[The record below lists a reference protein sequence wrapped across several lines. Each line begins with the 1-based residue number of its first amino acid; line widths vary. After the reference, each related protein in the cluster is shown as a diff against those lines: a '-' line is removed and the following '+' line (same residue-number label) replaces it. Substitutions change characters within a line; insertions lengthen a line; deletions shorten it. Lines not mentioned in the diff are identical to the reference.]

1 MTEQERAKNYVL
13 GQLGRNREFRLR
25 LSELFLGK
33 STEVD
38 AEYLFTVLKV
48 AWSSMGDSEKLY
60 LSQAIAGTNHYNAF
74 IQFMD
79 AESIK

>member
-33 STEVD
+33 CIEVD
-38 AEYLFTVLKV
+38 VDYLFAALRV
-48 AWSSMGDSEKLY
+48 AWPSMEDSEKLR
-60 LSQAIAGTNHYNAF
+60 LSQAIAGTNYYNAF
-74 IQFMD
+74 IQSMD
-79 AESIK
+79 AESAK